1 MGDDV
6 RLLCGCWGFCDL
18 SCMDD
23 EGSVLLLD
31 DELDDGLDEDL
42 DDEDQLDELA
52 LEENQWD
59 PRDDYDEEDIPG
71 SRFDPDCEDDPM

>member
-23 EGSVLLLD
+23 EGSVLL
-31 DELDDGLDEDL
+31 L